1 MKRLPI
7 PLRPATF
14 LQVLRSTRTLGLS
27 LLEPVDYASRVIN
40 NKRRLPPVHLRREV
54 GDLSSF
60 ESSGGEFMAYCKLL
74 ANVHADERVLDIGCG
89 CGLMALFFE
98 DYLDSAGQYVG
109 VDIQSRPVRWCR
121 KHISSRSPNFKFIHL
136 DLPSQRYNPGGDPQ
150 ADFRIPEDDHSFDFI
165 FAKSVFTH
173 LLPKHVERYIAEISR
188 LLSEDGRCL
197 ASVFLFTEGRTEVTG
212 MHCHLRFEYGNDT
225 YRYQS
230 EQIPETA
237 VAYSESYI
245 RRILSLHNLVL
256 QEPIRYGAWSGRADG
271 LSFQDLLVITRRGN

>member
-1 MKRLPI
+1 MKRLPL
-7 PLRPATF
+7 PLQPSTF
-14 LQVLRSTRTLGLS
+14 LQVLRSARTLGLS

-74 ANVHADERVLDIGCG
+74 ASVHPGERVLDIGCG

-98 DYLDSAGQYVG
+98 DYLDTTGRYVG
-109 VDIQSRPVRWCR
+109 VDIQSRFVRWCR

-136 DLPSQRYNPGGDPQ
+136 DLPSQRYNPRGNAK
-150 ADFRIPEDDHSFDFI
+150 ADFCIPEEDHTFDFI
-165 FAKSVFTH
+165 LAKSVFTH

-197 ASVFLFTEGRTEVTG
+197 ASIFLFTGGRTEVTG
-212 MHCHLRFEYGNDT
+212 TQNHLSFEYGNDT
-225 YRYQS
+225 CRYQS
-230 EQIPETA
+230 EHIPETA

-245 RRILSLHNLVL
+245 RRILSHHNLVL
-256 QEPIRYGAWSGRADG
+256 QEPIRYGTWSGRANG
-271 LSFQDLLVITRRGN
+271 LSFQDLMVITR